1 MFTKA
6 HVRIQNIADLMTQIL
21 KQIPLASNPLT
32 SLSLP
37 RGSISQDPTAD
48 CLAEAIPSTAL

>member
-1 MFTKA
+1 M
-6 HVRIQNIADLMTQIL
+6 ADLMTQIQ

-37 RGSISQDPTAD
+37 RGSISQDLTVD
-48 CLAEAIPSTAL
+48 CLAEAIPGTAL